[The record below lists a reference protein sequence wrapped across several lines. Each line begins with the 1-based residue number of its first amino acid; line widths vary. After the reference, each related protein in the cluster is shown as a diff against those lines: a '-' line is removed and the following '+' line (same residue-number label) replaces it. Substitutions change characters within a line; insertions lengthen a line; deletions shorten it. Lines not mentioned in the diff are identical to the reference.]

1 MSINETISFET
12 HDGNVLVLPNS
23 IYVYET
29 FPGNFGAPP
38 TNFIVR
44 SGYKQDGSTE
54 IAYIL
59 GEREFELEFWR
70 ADACNRIEYW
80 QNRAALLEYFR
91 PNRGGA
97 MTMTV
102 TRPDSTQRSLTVR
115 ATPGFVYE
123 AMRNNDWNV
132 RERISFRAFDP
143 IWFDPATNAL
153 SVTASISNDL
163 VFPITFP
170 IQFGPSGLLFTQ
182 AITYTGTWKS
192 FPTLRLD
199 GPYTHVTISNLT
211 TGISIFFTVAISAG
225 QYRIL
230 DLMPGNQSLIDENG
244 NDAFSD
250 LGPTS
255 NLVDFCLKPDP
266 EVAGGTQMI
275 QATFYGGSN
284 GVSAFTIS
292 YFAKYFGI

>member
-1 MSINETISFET
+1 MSIAETISFET

-38 TNFIVR
+38 TNFITR
-44 SGYKQDGSTE
+44 SGYKQNGSTE
-54 IAYIL
+54 IDYLL

-70 ADACNRIEYW
+70 ADACSRVEYW

-123 AMRNNDWNV
+123 AMRSNDWNV

-143 IWFDPATNAL
+143 IWFDPTIN
-153 SVTASISNDL
+153 SISIVSSISNDL

-170 IQFGPSGLLFTQ
+170 IQFGASGLLFTQ

-192 FPTLRLD
+192 FPTLTLT
-199 GPYTHVTISNLT
+199 GPYTSVTISNLT
-211 TGISIFFTVAISAG
+211 TGVSIFLTVPILTGES
-225 QYRIL
+225 RIL
-230 DLMPGNQSLIDENG
+230 DLTPGSQSLIDGNG
-244 NDAFSD
+244 DDAFSN

-255 NLVDFCLKPDP
+255 NLVDFNLRPDP
-266 EVAGGTQMI
+266 EVSGGIQTI
-275 QATFYGGSN
+275 QAVLYGASGAAGFS
-284 GVSAFTIS
+284 IS
-292 YFAKYFGI
+292 YYNRYIGI